1 MRATVVLVEAGPMTE
16 EPLQGG
22 FVNVVV
28 RVGDTVRRQPGERAG
43 FVHELLRHFEAQE
56 WPGAP
61 RFLGIDDEGR
71 EMLSYVD
78 GYVAWNTPRNPA
90 TTSLESLSSIGRLVR
105 EFHDLTAG
113 TPLAGDQEV
122 VCHNDLSP
130 KNTVYAGGGAQAIAF
145 IDWDI
150 AAPGRRIHDL
160 AFCCWQYTEIGQ
172 PDLQLAIDRW
182 RAICDGYGPTD
193 RSALVDTVRW
203 WQDRTWRGIEAAAAT
218 GDDPMGRLIE
228 LGAPADIRQAQD
240 WVTANADVLR
250 SALQ

>member
-1 MRATVVLVEAGPMTE
+1 MKAGWMTE
-16 EPLQGG
+16 EHLQGG
-22 FVNVVV
+22 FVNLVV

-43 FVHELLRHFEAQE
+43 FIHELLRHFEAQE
-56 WPGAP
+56 WLGAP
-61 RFLGIDDEGR
+61 RFLGMDDDGR

-78 GYVAWNTPRNPA
+78 GYVAWNTPRSPA

-130 KNTVYAGGGAQAIAF
+130 KNTVYAGSGAQAIAF

-150 AAPGRRIHDL
+150 AAPGQRIHDL
-160 AFCCWQYTEIGQ
+160 AFCCWQYTEVGQ
-172 PDLQLAIDRW
+172 LDLHLAIDRW

-193 RSALVDTVRW
+193 RSALVATVLW

-218 GDDPMGRLIE
+218 GDGPMSRLVE
-228 LGAPADIRQAQD
+228 LGVPADIRRAHD
-240 WVTANADVLR
+240 WVAANADVLE
-250 SALQ
+250 SAVQ